1 MMELANLERAPEQA
15 AAGRS
20 RLYQLLA
27 LAFAFPDEDFYQ
39 AVRGGEFAAAL
50 TDACTALPY
59 NVTDALTAA
68 LGVVPAA
75 YTDFESEYIRLFD
88 VGAAGPPCPLYG
100 GVYAGDRMK
109 VMEDATRFYN
119 FFHLRLSPQM
129 RELPDHV
136 TTELEFLHYLTFRE
150 AEVRQQ
156 GVDPSP
162 LLRAQR
168 DFLARHLCKWLP
180 RLRARLTKQTVSPF
194 LQALVDFATAY
205 VERDRTYAAAAAGV

>member
-1 MMELANLERAPEQA
+1 MRRSSYCLP

-59 NVTDALTAA
+59 DVTDALTAE

-88 VGAAGPPCPLYG
+88 VGAAGPW
-100 GVYAGDRMK
+100 AG
-109 VMEDATRFYN
+109 
-119 FFHLRLSPQM
+119 
-129 RELPDHV
+129 
-136 TTELEFLHYLTFRE
+136 
-150 AEVRQQ
+150 
-156 GVDPSP
+156 
-162 LLRAQR
+162 LLVAIPAQ
-168 DFLARHLCKWLP
+168 P
-180 RLRARLTKQTVSPF
+180 
-194 LQALVDFATAY
+194 
-205 VERDRTYAAAAAGV
+205 